1 MSQNPDSKSTKRKY
15 GKYFLI
21 ALILLFLAIIG
32 LMILSVISAPFQT
45 KLIKAFL
52 NNQNEKME
60 EKIQISNVSFH
71 PVKGA
76 VINDLLIKDYRQDT
90 LLYAERFYSG
100 LTDNVLT
107 LFSNQLSLSELTL
120 ENAQLH
126 LHTAKGDSLNNLE
139 RFVSNFGRSQD
150 QGSSKPSQTTTEA
163 PKSTTQPMQVDL
175 DHVLLDRIEL
185 TSYNENTTQS
195 VIGQIEKLA
204 IEVNRLDLSS
214 RQILIDQFN
223 LENPSLAFE
232 RITKAKDLKKQPSLT
247 PPHSSKSQKND
258 QPSGSAD
265 DTDHQPTP
273 QRQTWN
279 VEVGQFKL
287 SDGDFK
293 SKVSGDITYSNPHLH
308 LDYND
313 FEVSDVNINFSNLKT
328 NLESNFDAA
337 DFLLQGRVEA
347 DNKSYAF
354 SFDKM
359 ELDGEEGSIDGFGI
373 KAGSSN
379 VQSDVVII
387 YDDFKNLSKFA
398 DKVFLNLNFKQSKI
412 AFRDIA
418 YFLPRLS
425 NTPTVDKNIDKVINL
440 SGQVKGRLNNFSS
453 KEINLTIPDVVQFSG
468 AVRIKDI
475 TQPDKAFLSIRTERL
490 NTSIRKLQK
499 IIPGFEPPANYYKL
513 GEIDYSGTFS
523 GFTYDFVANGTL
535 QSALGKAILDT
546 RLDLKPGRANAK
558 YSGQIDLINFDLKTW
573 SDNPDFG
580 FVTATSSI
588 KNGRGLL
595 IDYLKADLNASLSNF
610 DYRGYS
616 YSNIELKGDFNENEF
631 EGDFSIDD
639 GNIDFN
645 FDGLINMKDG
655 KVTTELSA
663 FADKLDLK
671 KLNLSDEELIIQGAF
686 DLNLTGTSIEDLE
699 GSAQIGS
706 VNLNYK
712 GKFYH
717 FDTINLVNTL
727 DVNGKRKLKLASD
740 YINLNVDGVFNPS
753 NLPYHFTET
762 LSRNHQQWWEILS
775 LKLAK
780 KRKSTVGDDFTYYL
794 AINDSKEFSD
804 LIDVGCFNVKNL
816 VASGQ
821 INSSDTR
828 WDIESSIDQLSCDSL
843 VFNDVKY
850 SLTYL
855 KGRGKTNLRVA
866 DWLNGDQTFSEI
878 VMTGDLNGDIV
889 EFDVRTADLLDSVGV
904 IDLKVNG
911 YPENDEIHV
920 HFESNQMQVLGSDW
934 EFSKNNLVK
943 LGRESIEIE
952 NFRFEDG
959 ERQLILEDLDS
970 RGIKLTLK
978 DFDLN
983 YINDPIDY
991 ENIYFSGAGD
1001 ISIIVQ
1007 DAFVRDQFWVEAKVP
1022 NLYLNDEDYGNV
1034 YINTGTRDFNTFEGL
1049 IKIIRDEDNQ
1059 RIETNFDYNQE
1070 TNMFNALLQ
1079 SSNVN
1084 LSLFEYII
1092 KEGTSG
1098 TRGTMDVNATISGNM
1113 DDFVL
1118 EGYAKLKDGR
1128 TMVDFLGAEIFFDDQ
1143 DIRITNSIVDL
1154 TGVEI
1159 TDPEGNVATITG
1171 GLRHTLLKDF
1181 VADATLSSN
1190 KFVGL
1195 NTTKEINPT
1204 YYGKAIGDMDVN
1216 FSGPFATVVDITVN
1230 GTTLPGTV
1238 LSIPVESSTDGYE
1251 ESFITFV
1258 EKEELIKSIIDTT
1271 TVIEQPLISGTN
1283 IEMNITVTPAATIY
1297 LIFNERLNDK
1307 IEAKGR
1313 GNLQVVAKQDGAFNI
1328 YGNYEIESGNYLFTA
1343 WGFLA
1348 KPFTVKRGS
1357 TITWS
1362 GDPFNADL
1370 KINAVLDNVRAPLYT
1385 FIQEYLPP
1393 NLDGEPSPEEQEAK
1407 KRTDVDLELQLTGQ
1421 LYSPQVSFDLSFP
1434 NLPSQLRSFVDTK
1447 MRALRQDEAAINDQV
1462 AALLIFQSFIPS
1474 NNALGSS
1481 FFNGNNLAYS
1491 GINTLSEFISSQISF
1506 QLSSLLQQ
1514 AIVDNKY
1521 LSSIDFEL
1529 AFANNSA
1536 IGDDLQFDQDILPD
1550 EIEVNLRS
1558 TLKNDRW
1565 GFDIGTN
1572 YVRDNALGF
1581 GEYTTNDFTVEYYIT
1596 KDRRLKLRVYGQNDF
1611 DLVAGGTFQREQRYG
1626 AGISYRKEF
1635 GSFADVKKE
1644 IDKGLKDAKRREQ

>member
-1 MSQNPDSKSTKRKY
+1 
-15 GKYFLI
+15 
-21 ALILLFLAIIG
+21 
-32 LMILSVISAPFQT
+32 
-45 KLIKAFL
+45 
-52 NNQNEKME
+52 ME
-60 EKIQISNVSFH
+60 ENIQISDVSFH
-71 PVKGA
+71 PIKGA
-76 VINDLLIKDYRQDT
+76 VINDLLIEDYRQDT

-107 LFSNQLSLSELTL
+107 LFSSQLSLSEITL
-120 ENAQLH
+120 ENAQLN
-126 LHTAKGDSLNNLE
+126 LHTAQGDSLNNLE
-139 RFVSNFGRSQD
+139 RFIYNFGNTSNQPIERKVD
-150 QGSSKPSQTTTEA
+150 NTQGKSQTKTTR
-163 PKSTTQPMQVDL
+163 TPMQIDL
-175 DHVLLDRIEL
+175 DYVLLDQIQL
-185 TSYNENTTQS
+185 TSYNANTTQS
-195 VIGQIEKLA
+195 ILGQIEKLS
-204 IEVNRLDLSS
+204 IDVDKLNLPTREV
-214 RQILIDQFN
+214 LIKN
-223 LENPSLAFE
+223 IKLESPSLSFE
-232 RITKAKDLKKQPSLT
+232 RITKARDIPPQSTVTLADLK
-247 PPHSSKSQKND
+247 
-258 QPSGSAD
+258 SGSFNSATNIND
-265 DTDHQPTP
+265 SDNSDTMVQVAP
-273 QRQTWN
+273 WN
-279 VEVGQFKL
+279 VEVIVFEL
-287 SDGDFK
+287 TDGDFK
-293 SKVSGDITYSNPHLH
+293 SKISGDIAYSNPHLH

-313 FEVSDVNINFSNLKT
+313 FEVSDVNVKFSDFKT
-328 NLESNFDAA
+328 NLKSDFDAS
-337 DFLLQGRVEA
+337 DFELKGEVSN

-354 SFDKM
+354 RFD
-359 ELDGEEGSIDGFGI
+359 ELQMDSEEGSIDGFGI
-373 KAGSSN
+373 IAGSSA
-379 VQSDVVII
+379 VQTDIVII

-398 DKVFLNLNFKQSKI
+398 DKVFLNLNFQQSKI
-412 AFRDIA
+412 AFQDIA

-425 NTPTVDKNIDKVINL
+425 NTPTIDKNIDKVINL
-440 SGQVKGRLNNFSS
+440 SGQIKGRLNNFSS
-453 KEINLTIPDVVQFSG
+453 KEINLTISEVVQFSG

-475 TQPDKAFLSIRTERL
+475 TEPDRAFLSIRTERL
-490 NTSIRKLQK
+490 NTSVNKLKK
-499 IIPGFEPPANYYKL
+499 IIPGFDPPSNYYKL
-513 GEIDYSGTFS
+513 GEIDFSGTFS

-535 QSALGKAILDT
+535 QSSLGQAILDT
-546 RLDLKPGRANAK
+546 RLDLKPGKENAS
-558 YSGQIDLINFDLKTW
+558 YSGKINLINFDLKTW

-580 FVTATSSI
+580 FVTATSTV

-595 IDYLKADLNASLSNF
+595 IDFLKADLNASLSNF

-616 YSNIELKGDFNENEF
+616 YSNIELKGDFNENQF

-655 KVTTELSA
+655 RITTELSA

-671 KLNLSDEELIIQGAF
+671 KLNLSDEELIVQGSF
-686 DLNLTGTSIEDLE
+686 DLNLTGTNIEDLE

-712 GKFYH
+712 GNYYH
-717 FDTINLVNTL
+717 FDTINLVNTV
-727 DVNGKRKLKLASD
+727 DVSGRRKLKLASD
-740 YINLNVDGVFNPS
+740 YINLNVDGLFNPT

-762 LSRNHQQWWEILS
+762 LSKNHKQWWDKLN
-775 LKLAK
+775 LKMAK
-780 KRKSTVGDDFTYYL
+780 KRTSTEGVDFSYYL
-794 AINDSKEFSD
+794 AINNSQDFSE
-804 LIDVGCFNVKNL
+804 LINVGCLNVKNM
-816 VASGQ
+816 VASGH
-821 INSSDTR
+821 INSTDTR
-828 WDIESSIDQLSCDSL
+828 WDIDSSIEELSCDSL
-843 VFNDVKY
+843 VFNNIKY
-850 SLTYL
+850 SLAYL
-855 KGRGKTNLRVA
+855 NGRGKTNLLVK
-866 DWLNGDQTFSEI
+866 DWLQNGKAFPEI
-878 VMTGDLNGDIV
+878 VMTGDLDGDNI
-889 EFDVRTADLLDSVGV
+889 EIDIRTSDLLDSVGV
-904 IDLKVNG
+904 VDLNVKG
-911 YPENDEIHV
+911 YPKNDEIHV
-920 HFESNQMQVLGSDW
+920 HFESNQMQVLGSNW
-934 EFSKNNLVK
+934 VFSENNLVK
-943 LGRESIEIE
+943 LGKQSIEIE
-952 NFRFEDG
+952 DFIFKDG
-959 ERQLILEDLDS
+959 QRQLILEDLDS
-970 RGIKLTLK
+970 KGVKLTLE

-983 YINDPIDY
+983 YVNDAIDY
-991 ENIYFSGAGD
+991 RNIYFSGAGD
-1001 ISIIVQ
+1001 ISVIVK
-1007 DAFVRDQFWVEAKVP
+1007 DIFVRDHFWAEVKIP

-1034 YINTGTRDFNTFEGL
+1034 YINTGTSDFDVFEGL
-1049 IKIIRDEDNQ
+1049 VKIVREEDNQ
-1059 RIETNFDYNQE
+1059 RIETNFDYNKK
-1070 TNMFNALLQ
+1070 TNVFNGLLQ

-1092 KEGTSG
+1092 AEGTSG
-1098 TRGTMDVNATISGNM
+1098 TRGKMDVNATISGTL

-1118 EGYAKLKDGR
+1118 EGYAKLKEGR
-1128 TMVDFLGAEIFFDDQ
+1128 TLVDFLGAEIFFDDQ
-1143 DIRITNSIVDL
+1143 DIRVTNSIVDL
-1154 TGVEI
+1154 TGVTI
-1159 TDPEGNVATITG
+1159 TDPEGNVAVIDG

-1181 VADATLSSN
+1181 VADATLRSD
-1190 KFVGL
+1190 KFIGL

-1251 ESFITFV
+1251 ESFITFI

-1271 TVIEQPLISGTN
+1271 EVIEQPLISGTN

-1313 GNLQVVAKQDGAFNI
+1313 GNLQVVAKQDGEFNI
-1328 YGNYEIESGNYLFTA
+1328 YGNYEIERGNYLFTA

-1370 KINAVLDNVRAPLYT
+1370 KINAVLNNVRAPLYT

-1393 NLDGEPSPEEQEAK
+1393 NIDGEPSPEEQEAK
-1407 KRTDVDLELQLTGQ
+1407 KRTDVDLELNLSGR

-1434 NLPSQLRSFVDTK
+1434 NLPPQLRSFVDTK

-1558 TLKNDRW
+1558 RLKNDRW

-1635 GSFADVKKE
+1635 GSFADVKNE